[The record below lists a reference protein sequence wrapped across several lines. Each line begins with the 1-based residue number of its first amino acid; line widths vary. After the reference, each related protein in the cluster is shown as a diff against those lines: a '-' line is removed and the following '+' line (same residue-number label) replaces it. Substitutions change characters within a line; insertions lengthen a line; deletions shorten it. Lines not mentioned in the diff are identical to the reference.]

1 MVNEN
6 ENTQPELNMVSEEST
21 APVAEPQAEPTVE
34 PAETQAEP
42 QVEPAP
48 STESASVTE
57 TSSETLDESSVNTYP
72 STVEPTATTEQA
84 MKDQLAE
91 SQKRIS
97 ELEQHNLYNQAQ
109 QEAAQYQQS
118 LVAQGYSPQQ
128 AQYAAQQW
136 MGTRTQQMQ
145 TEQNYQQ
152 QIQFKE
158 GQYKASLHYGKQFN
172 VDPEVL
178 LKYQTPQEM
187 ETAARHMS
195 EVRSLKE
202 ENARLKKGT
211 VPAQKFDSN
220 TAPADASS
228 SEERLLDLYNSGV
241 RNPETEAAARR
252 AAGLG

>member
-1 MVNEN
+1 MINEN
-6 ENTQPELNMVSEEST
+6 EITQPELNMVSEEPT
-21 APVAEPQAEPTVE
+21 A
-34 PAETQAEP
+34 PAETP
-42 QVEPAP
+42 VETQEVEEAT
-48 STESASVTE
+48 TEVEATPVEATTEATE
-57 TSSETLDESSVNTYP
+57 TPPQSSDQESIGTYP
-72 STVEPTATTEQA
+72 SGNDSTSEVSET
-84 MKDQLAE
+84 MKEQLAQ
-91 SQKRIS
+91 SQKRIG

-118 LVAQGYSPQQ
+118 LIAQGYNPQQ

-136 MGTRTQQMQ
+136 MGQRTQQMQ
-145 TEQNYQQ
+145 TEQSYQQ

-202 ENARLKKGT
+202 ENAKLKKQQ
-211 VPAQKFDSN
+211 VPAQRYDNSQ
-220 TAPADASS
+220 APANASS
-228 SEERLLDLYNSGV
+228 SEERLLDLYNQGV
-241 RNPETEAAARR
+241 RNPETNAAARR
-252 AAGLG
+252 AAGIG

>member
-6 ENTQPELNMVSEEST
+6 ENTQPELNMVSEESA
-21 APVAEPQAEPTVE
+21 APVAEPAVE
-34 PAETQAEP
+34 PAIEPAVEPAVETQAEP
-42 QVEPAP
+42 GE
-48 STESASVTE
+48 STEAAPVTE
-57 TSSETLDESSVNTYP
+57 ASPETSIESVNSYP
-72 STVEPTATTEQA
+72 STVEPTVGADA

-97 ELEQHNLYNQAQ
+97 ELEQHNLVNQAQ
-109 QEAAQYQQS
+109 QEASQYQQTLMS
-118 LVAQGYSPQQ
+118 QGYSPQQ
-128 AQYAAQQW
+128 AQQAAQNW
-136 MGTRTQQMQ
+136 MNTRTQQMQ

-220 TAPADASS
+220 TAPANASS